1 MKTSATNRRIHQ
13 LLTAIAEK
21 KLNPRPDFQRR
32 LVWTNEDKV
41 SFINTVLRGLPFP
54 EIYVCAGS
62 LDPDTGQ
69 ATEYLVDG
77 QQRITTLYQYFK
89 GTPGLRLG
97 DLRRYADLST
107 AEKEAFL
114 EYEVVVRDLGKHPL
128 SEIREIFELI
138 NSANYALNSIEIK
151 NARYAGEFKK
161 FAENFSKRPE
171 FKKWKI
177 FNAGDV
183 RRMQDVRYCLV
194 LLATLLS
201 TYFNRDEDIEEYLS
215 RYNDYFPGSE
225 ELDAQISECLAFVD
239 TLGLPEKSRAFRKTD
254 LFSLLVEIHRA
265 KFKRHVVLGSVS
277 VAERL
282 EAFFAQVDRVAATNT
297 TESMPALVY
306 YRSTVRAAIDKAN
319 RYRRGEILQSILDP
333 SYTPN
338 TKFSNQDGV
347 WPQEELALDDGAEEG
362 DY

>member
-1 MKTSATNRRIHQ
+1 MKTSATNRRVHQ
-13 LLTAIAEK
+13 LLTAISDK

-32 LVWTNEDKV
+32 LVWTNDDKI
-41 SFINTVLRGLPFP
+41 SFIKTVLRGLPFP

-69 ATEYLVDG
+69 ATEFLVDG

-89 GTPGLRLG
+89 AIPGLRLG
-97 DLRRYADLST
+97 DLRQYAELTT

-114 EYEVVVRDLGKHPL
+114 EYEVVVRDLGKQPL
-128 SEIREIFELI
+128 DEIHEIFELI

-161 FAENFSKRPE
+161 FAEEVSKWPE

-215 RYNDYFPGSE
+215 KYNDIFPE
-225 ELDAQISECLAFVD
+225 KEDLRTELSACLAFVD
-239 TLGLPEKSRAFRKTD
+239 GLGLPDKSRAFRKTD
-254 LFSLLVEIHRA
+254 LFSLLVEVYRA
-265 KFKRHVVLGSVS
+265 KYKRHVQLDAG
-277 VAERL
+277 ATAGRL
-282 EAFFAQVDRVAATNT
+282 ETFFAQIDGVAATGTAEN
-297 TESMPALVY
+297 MLALVY
-306 YRSTVRAAIDKAN
+306 YRSTVRAAIDRAN

-333 SYTPN
+333 SYKPN
-338 TKFSNQDGV
+338 TRFSTSEGD
-347 WPQEELALDDGAEEG
+347 WPRQEQLALDGIEEG

>member
-32 LVWTNEDKV
+32 LVWTNDDKV
-41 SFINTVLRGLPFP
+41 SFIRTVLRGLPFP

-69 ATEYLVDG
+69 ATEFLVDG
-77 QQRITTLYQYFK
+77 QQRLTTLNQYFK
-89 GTPGLRLG
+89 GLPGLRLG
-97 DLRRYADLST
+97 DIKPYAQLGT
-107 AEKEAFL
+107 EEKESFL
-114 EYEVVVRDLGKHPL
+114 EYEVVVRDLGKHRI
-128 SEIREIFELI
+128 EQIREIFELI

-161 FAENFSKRPE
+161 FAEEVAQRPE
-171 FKKWKI
+171 LKRWKI

-194 LLATLLS
+194 LIATLLS

-215 RYNDYFPGSE
+215 KYNDTFVEKE
-225 ELDAQISECLAFVD
+225 ELRGQLTACLSFIDALA
-239 TLGLPEKSRAFRKTD
+239 LPEKSRAFRKTD

-265 KFKRHVVLGSVS
+265 MFKRRIQLDKQA

-282 EAFFAQVDRVAATNT
+282 TAFFEQVDIVAASGTSEN
-297 TESMPALVY
+297 AFAQVY
-306 YRSTVRAAIDKAN
+306 YRSTVRAAIDRGN
-319 RYRRGEILQSILDP
+319 RYRRGEILQAILD
-333 SYTPN
+333 SGYKPN
-338 TKFSNQDGV
+338 TKFSSHDSE
-347 WPQEELALDDGAEEG
+347 WPQGELGLEEG

>member
-1 MKTSATNRRIHQ
+1 MKTSATNRRVHQ
-13 LLTAIAEK
+13 LLTAISEK

-41 SFINTVLRGLPFP
+41 SFIKTVLRGLPFP
-54 EIYVCAGS
+54 EIYICSGS

-69 ATEYLVDG
+69 ATEFLVDG

-89 GTPGLRLG
+89 GMAGLRLG
-97 DLRRYADLST
+97 DIKPYAELDT
-107 AEKEAFL
+107 KVKEEFL
-114 EYEVVVRDLGKHPL
+114 EYEVVVRDLGKHPMD
-128 SEIREIFELI
+128 EIREIFELI

-161 FAENFSKRPE
+161 FAEEVSRRPE
-171 FKKWKI
+171 FRKWKI

-194 LLATLLS
+194 LISTLLS

-215 RYNDYFPGSE
+215 KYNDNFPEQDKLREQLS
-225 ELDAQISECLAFVD
+225 SCLSFVD
-239 TLGLPEKSRAFRKTD
+239 GLGLPDKSRAFRKTD
-254 LFSLLVEIHRA
+254 LFSLIVEIHRA
-265 KFKRHVVLGSVS
+265 KYKRKVQLDSTG

-282 EAFFAQVDRVAATNT
+282 AAFFVQVDIVAASGTSENIF
-297 TESMPALVY
+297 AQVY
-306 YRSTVRAAIDKAN
+306 YRSTVRAAIDRAN

-333 SYTPN
+333 TYKPN
-338 TKFSNQDGV
+338 TKFSTLDAD
-347 WPQEELALDDGAEEG
+347 WPQGELVLEDVEEG